1 MDELH
6 EKSCCGCCCHC
17 WGLSM
22 DQNGCSALAEAW
34 LANCSCISSRQSK
47 VGVLPFPARK
57 QEAGVG
63 WRGAEQLHLFCSWQ
77 QCEAALPC
85 QTFSKDICGTA
96 LERVKAGFMCLGT
109 SPALLNPHVASCP
122 FHPGAMLLGDWQK
135 HHESAVINAAGC
147 AVPSE
152 GSWLL
157 CHFPGAILGNY
168 PYLWQENRLLMH
180 QHSCFDT
187 FDE

>member
-1 MDELH
+1 MSSMRKAAAAVAVTAEDSVWIKMVAWHLLRL
-6 EKSCCGCCCHC
+6 
-17 WGLSM
+17 GLLIVLA
-22 DQNGCSALAEAW
+22 SALGKA
-34 LANCSCISSRQSK
+34 RG
-47 VGVLPFPARK
+47 GVLPFPAWK

-63 WRGAEQLHLFCSWQ
+63 WRGAEQLHLFCSRQ

-85 QTFSKDICGTA
+85 QTFSKHICGTA

-109 SPALLNPHVASCP
+109 CPALLNPRVASCP

-135 HHESAVINAAGC
+135 HRESAVINAAGR